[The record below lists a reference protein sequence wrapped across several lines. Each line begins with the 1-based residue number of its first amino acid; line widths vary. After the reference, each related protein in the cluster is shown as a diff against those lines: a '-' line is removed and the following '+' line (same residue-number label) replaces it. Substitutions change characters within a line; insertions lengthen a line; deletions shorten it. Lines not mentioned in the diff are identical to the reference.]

1 MLITCLGISGSGK
14 TVFLGSLLDCLH
26 SPANAR
32 GGFYIADKNARDG
45 KVMTDTLLHQK
56 IGLLPRLEDIG
67 KDGFNG
73 YPEPTS
79 GTTFRGFSLIQGKDT
94 VLDIGWLDYKGG
106 LINGT
111 VEDADAQRALYEGLD
126 NSTAIVVF
134 LDAYQIAT
142 ATSVTQAR
150 RRVGADA
157 ISKILSHF
165 ETSKEDRIVNILI
178 VLTQCDAIED
188 DHWVGLGD
196 YSPLKKQAKD
206 VLGGFIELVNRN
218 VLWHCGMVAVS
229 SVGVGRNRRVIISEA
244 TFNRPAETRDEII
257 DEPSPLNIVEAFYW
271 LVGCEVATQRRFA
284 QQRIAGLQRDRA
296 TEHQRV
302 AAGAEIERQKVIKE
316 EEERLSKLGFLRRL
330 LETTVFDDD
339 RLNRLVST
347 QSSRASSFEASQAKI
362 VRSIEHNIDCENR
375 TLLKFEGALQPL
387 FSQSNNVVTKI

>member
-32 GGFYIADKNARDG
+32 GGFFITDKSVRDG
-45 KVMTDTLLHQK
+45 KVMTDTLLHKK
-56 IGLLPRLEDIG
+56 IGLLPRLDDIG

-79 GTTFRGFSLIQGKDT
+79 GTTFRGFSLIHGKET

-106 LINGT
+106 LINGK
-111 VEDADAQRALYEGLD
+111 VEDHDAQKALYEGLD
-126 NSTAIVVF
+126 NSTAIVVY

-142 ATSVTQAR
+142 ASSVSQAR
-150 RRVGADA
+150 RRVGADS
-157 ISKILSHF
+157 ISNILSHF
-165 ETSKEDRIVNILI
+165 EESKQNKIVNILI

-188 DHWVGLGD
+188 DRWIGLGD
-196 YSPLKKQAKD
+196 YSPLKQRAKE

-229 SVGVGRNRRVIISEA
+229 SVGVGKNRRIILSEA

-271 LVGCEVATQRRFA
+271 LVGCEVAAQRRFA
-284 QQRIAGLQRDRA
+284 QERIADLRRDKVA
-296 TEHQRV
+296 EHERV
-302 AAGAEIERQKVIKE
+302 SAGAELERQRVIQE
-316 EEERLSKLGFLRRL
+316 EQVRLSKLGFLRRL
-330 LETTVFDDD
+330 METTVFDDD
-339 RLNRLVST
+339 RIDRVVSA
-347 QSSRASSFEASQAKI
+347 QRSRATAFEASQAQISKAI
-362 VRSIEHNIDCENR
+362 EQNIDIEHRN
-375 TLLKFEGALQPL
+375 LLKFEGALQPL
-387 FSQSNNVVTKI
+387 FSQSNNVVTRI